1 MLILSISHGGG
12 GSEGKTVKDQHEMIV
27 YTNLL
32 TGGTLSGCI
41 NSKKLKVKK
50 CVGDKTFI
58 IKDTGRVQKK
68 NWGKVWSFAKPGGGV
83 SEGGQKTKL
92 LF

>member
-1 MLILSISHGGG
+1 MLILIISHGGG

-41 NSKKLKVKK
+41 NGKKLKVKK

-58 IKDTGRVQKK
+58 IKDK
-68 NWGKVWSFAKPGGGV
+68 NTMLSPLSNCSKGTLATV
-83 SEGGQKTKL
+83 SY
-92 LF
+92 